1 MDNQEGSLIT
11 VSNLGCSVLTTF
23 LSKTTWEN
31 AKASFY
37 DPDCESFALADKFLR
52 RISVNEFT

>member
-1 MDNQEGSLIT
+1 
-11 VSNLGCSVLTTF
+11 VLTTF